1 MEKTKEK
8 TEDQKL
14 TEFQTF
20 LRERRLSDNTILS
33 YCGSVRLYRSLYPAI
48 SRRFLKQYRGYL
60 LGHYKPS
67 TACQRIHGINRFLEY
82 QNMPEL
88 RLAPVRP
95 RGVSFQDR
103 VISDQDYRTLK
114 RRLKKDGAE
123 KWYFIV
129 WFLGAT
135 GARVSELLCF
145 KAEHLP
151 AGYMDL
157 YSKGGKMRR
166 IYIPEALCREAA
178 AWCGR
183 RQLQSGPLFVNRQ
196 GKPLTARGVNA
207 MLKHYALRY
216 RLDPAAVHAHAFR
229 HRFALNFLKRCND
242 LSLLADLLGHDKVE
256 TTRIYLTRSSKEQ
269 RMLID
274 RLVTW

>member
-1 MEKTKEK
+1 MGKTKEK
-8 TEDQKL
+8 TEDPKL

-114 RRLKKDGAE
+114 RRLKKE
-123 KWYFIV
+123 R
-129 WFLGAT
+129 
-135 GARVSELLCF
+135 ARA
-145 KAEHLP
+145 K
-151 AGYMDL
+151 
-157 YSKGGKMRR
+157 
-166 IYIPEALCREAA
+166 
-178 AWCGR
+178 
-183 RQLQSGPLFVNRQ
+183 
-196 GKPLTARGVNA
+196 
-207 MLKHYALRY
+207 
-216 RLDPAAVHAHAFR
+216 
-229 HRFALNFLKRCND
+229 RFAKKL
-242 LSLLADLLGHDKVE
+242 
-256 TTRIYLTRSSKEQ
+256 
-269 RMLID
+269 
-274 RLVTW
+274 

>member
-1 MEKTKEK
+1 MGKTKEK

-166 IYIPEALCREAA
+166 IYFPESLRREALPRLQEAGLNTGFIFTNRRGAPITPRGIHSQLKVLAKRYGIPEKTVY
-178 AWCGR
+178 
-183 RQLQSGPLFVNRQ
+183 P
-196 GKPLTARGVNA
+196 
-207 MLKHYALRY
+207 
-216 RLDPAAVHAHAFR
+216 HAFR
-229 HRFALNFLKRCND
+229 HRFAINFLDKFND
-242 LSLLADLLGHDKVE
+242 ISLLADLLGHDSVE
-256 TTRIYLTRSSKEQ
+256 TTKIYLTKSSEEQ
-269 RMLID
+269 RELID
-274 RLVTW
+274 SIVTW

>member
-1 MEKTKEK
+1 MGKTKEK

-135 GARVSELLCF
+135 GARVSEVVQF
-145 KAEHLP
+145 TVDDVRN
-151 AGYMDL
+151 GYKDI
-157 YSKGGKMRR
+157 YSKDNKIRR
-166 IYIPEALCREAA
+166 IYVPALLQQDTLRWLKQTERLSGDLFLNHSGVRISAG
-178 AWCGR
+178 GR
-183 RQLQSGPLFVNRQ
+183 
-196 GKPLTARGVNA
+196 K
-207 MLKHYALRY
+207 
-216 RLDPAAVHAHAFR
+216 
-229 HRFALNFLKRCND
+229 
-242 LSLLADLLGHDKVE
+242 
-256 TTRIYLTRSSKEQ
+256 
-269 RMLID
+269 
-274 RLVTW
+274 